1 MSLYEIIL
9 NVLKDDTS
17 SFIHLMEHD
26 RERIAKKLTQE
37 IEEHDNI
44 NLLESCAYMRNVS
57 TLQHRTIHEFSQF
70 VEDVM
75 AGKGELI
82 KYQFDWNDRD
92 AIRTWIQK
100 FHEYY
105 KEMSAKWEF

>member
-1 MSLYEIIL
+1 MVLNEIIL
-9 NVLKDDTS
+9 EELKNDPS

-26 RERIAKKLTQE
+26 RKRIAEKITMA
-37 IEEHDNI
+37 IEKHDNI
-44 NLLESCAYMRNVS
+44 NLLESCAYMRNVI

-75 AGKGELI
+75 SNKEEFI

-92 AIRTWIQK
+92 TIRIWIQK

-105 KEMSAKWEF
+105 IELSKNWEF